1 MVYITGIGCPAATD
15 FFRSVGATDIHFG
28 LLSGLPMF
36 MVFLQFAGAVAANR
50 LRHRKGAFMVLTI
63 SGRLLYVPIVL
74 VPLLMA
80 SSSQMALKVVMVLV
94 ALSSA
99 LQNLSSPLWLSW
111 MADLVPGRIL
121 NRYWGTRQAWM
132 AVAGVGT
139 FLVFTALTYV
149 LTELAA
155 YPMTVV
161 FPLLVALS
169 VTAGVV
175 DISLFTKVHEPLN
188 TTTPDQPILEAV
200 TEPHRHP
207 DYRTFVLYSGMWAAS
222 VMFSAAFMQIYV
234 LRELHVPAWEA
245 NLVWCVPGVGVAL
258 TARLW
263 GKIADRRGQK
273 PVLIVCTTL
282 KPMIVLVF
290 FLLTRE
296 SVLWMLSLAFLLDG
310 ALNAGNSVASTG
322 YMMKIAP
329 QKNRSMFM
337 ASITGLA
344 GIAGGLGAVAGGVFL
359 ERLGDFSLTAFGR
372 SWSRYHV
379 LFGVGFLLR
388 VACIVV
394 LHWVKEPRSG
404 SPVHV
409 LQDLTGVWPLRWLR
423 LAGTHRR
430 GAGAPVGGNQD

>member
-1 MVYITGIGCPAATD
+1 MVYATGIGCPAATD

-50 LRHRKGAFMVLTI
+50 LRHRKASFMALTI
-63 SGRLLYVPIVL
+63 ASRLLYVPIVL
-74 VPLLMA
+74 VPLLLPP
-80 SSSQMALKVVMVLV
+80 SSRHV
-94 ALSSA
+94 ALTTSLVLIAVSSA
-99 LQNLSSPLWLSW
+99 LGNLGSPLWLSW
-111 MADLVPGRIL
+111 MADLIPSRIL

-132 AVAGVGT
+132 AVAGVST
-139 FLVFTALTYV
+139 FLAFTALTYA
-149 LTELAA
+149 LTEVATL
-155 YPMTVV
+155 PMTVV
-161 FPLLVALS
+161 FPILVALS

-175 DISLFTKVHEPLN
+175 DVSLFAKVHEPP
-188 TTTPDQPILEAV
+188 TTDIHDQPILQ
-200 TEPHRHP
+200 TLIEPHRHR

-263 GKIADRRGQK
+263 GRIADRRGQK

-290 FLLTRE
+290 LLLTRE

-310 ALNAGNSVASTG
+310 ALNAGNIVASTG

-344 GIAGGLGAVAGGVFL
+344 GIFGGLGAMAGGLFL
-359 ERLGDFSLTAFGR
+359 ERLGDFSLQAFDR
-372 SWSRYHV
+372 TWSRYHV
-379 LFGVGFLLR
+379 LFAVGFLLR
-388 VACIVV
+388 MACVVV

-404 SPVHV
+404 SPAHV
-409 LQDLTGVWPLRWLR
+409 LQDLMDVWPLRWLR
-423 LAGTHRR
+423 LTG
-430 GAGAPVGGNQD
+430 VGVREPS